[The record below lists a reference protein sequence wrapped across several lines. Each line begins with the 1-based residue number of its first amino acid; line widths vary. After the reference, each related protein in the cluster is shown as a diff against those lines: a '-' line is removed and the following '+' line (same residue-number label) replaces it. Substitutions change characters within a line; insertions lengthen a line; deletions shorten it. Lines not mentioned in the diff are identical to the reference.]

1 LEFRF
6 WIGDWGF
13 GILEF
18 NKRDKDYKNGA
29 DDYFIKPFSP
39 LGLIR
44 KVEEIF
50 DESKGESYGFE
61 RQSKF

>member
-1 LEFRF
+1 LDFGF
-6 WIGDWGF
+6 WIG
-13 GILEF
+13 EF

-50 DESKGESYGFE
+50 E
-61 RQSKF
+61 

>member
-1 LEFRF
+1 VILDFGLG
-6 WIGDWGF
+6 ILDWGF
-13 GILEF
+13 GNLDFGFWILDWGF
-18 NKRDKDYKNGA
+18 NKWDKGRKTGA

-50 DESKGESYGFE
+50 E
-61 RQSKF
+61 